1 MEQRE
6 TEAVG
11 LQLH

>member
-6 TEAVG
+6 TNI
-11 LQLH
+11 

>member
-6 TEAVG
+6 
-11 LQLH
+11 